1 MIARLFTR
9 GWILTTLLV
18 LVAAGV
24 MVRLGIWQ
32 LDRLEQRRALNARV
46 SEQLNSP
53 PLDLNSAIT
62 EYGENISE
70 FGLEGMEYREITVKG
85 EYDFSQEVFL
95 RNQAYDGRIGVHLLT
110 PLKINGSDKFVL
122 IDRGWIPQEDAK
134 AGALEKY
141 QEPGEVRINGVIR
154 ASRTRPELGRQTDP
168 AHVSG
173 ERLDSFF
180 VANIDRIELEMTY
193 SLLPVY
199 ILQRPNPGESGLPV
213 RTELNITL
221 TEGSHLGY
229 ALQWFAFAAILVSGY
244 PFFVKSRV
252 EKKVE
257 DRLKLGKYEKINR

>member
-1 MIARLFTR
+1 MITKLFTK

-18 LVAAGV
+18 VIAAGV

-46 SEQLNSP
+46 SEQLDAP
-53 PLDLNSAIT
+53 PLDLNSAIM

-70 FGLEGMEYREITVKG
+70 LGLEGMEYREITVKG

-95 RNQAYDGRIGVHLLT
+95 RNQAYDGQIGVHLLT
-110 PLKINGSDKFVL
+110 PLIISGSDKVVL
-122 IDRGWIPQEDAK
+122 VDRGWIPQGDAK
-134 AGALEKY
+134 ATALEKY
-141 QEPGEVRINGVIR
+141 QEPGEVRIDGMIR

-168 AHVSG
+168 AFVS
-173 ERLDSFF
+173 EEPLDSFF
-180 VANIDRIELEMTY
+180 VANIDRIEQEMTY

-199 ILQRPNPGESGLPV
+199 ILQNPNLGESGLPA
-213 RTELNITL
+213 RTDLNITL

-229 ALQWFAFAAILVSGY
+229 ALQWFAFAAILVGGY

-252 EKKVE
+252 DKKEGIQVTTGE
-257 DRLKLGKYEKINR
+257 TWKN